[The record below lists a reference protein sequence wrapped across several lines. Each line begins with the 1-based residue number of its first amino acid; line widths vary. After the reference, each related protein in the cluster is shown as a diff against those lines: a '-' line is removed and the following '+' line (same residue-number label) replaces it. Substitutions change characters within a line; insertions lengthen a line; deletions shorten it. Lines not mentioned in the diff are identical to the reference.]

1 MSLNGQGTD
10 SKTGLC
16 SMNTKQIKKL
26 KRQIRVRRKVFGTS
40 ERPRLAVTKTLSNIF
55 VQLIDDEKNM
65 TLLSASTLDEKI
77 KGSKIYGGNAKA
89 ATMLG
94 QILTQI
100 AKEKGITKIV
110 FDRRGR
116 PYHGRIKALAE
127 AARKA
132 GLEF

>member
-1 MSLNGQGTD
+1 
-10 SKTGLC
+10 
-16 SMNTKQIKKL
+16 MNTKQIKRL
-26 KRQIRVRRKVFGTS
+26 KRQKRVRRKVFGTS
-40 ERPRLAVTKTLSNIF
+40 ERPRLAVTKTLANIF
-55 VQLIDDEKNM
+55 IQLVDDEKQK
-65 TLLSASTLDEKI
+65 TLFSTSTLDEKI

-89 ATMLG
+89 AAILG
-94 QILTQI
+94 EILARI
-100 AKEKGITKIV
+100 AKEKGITKVV